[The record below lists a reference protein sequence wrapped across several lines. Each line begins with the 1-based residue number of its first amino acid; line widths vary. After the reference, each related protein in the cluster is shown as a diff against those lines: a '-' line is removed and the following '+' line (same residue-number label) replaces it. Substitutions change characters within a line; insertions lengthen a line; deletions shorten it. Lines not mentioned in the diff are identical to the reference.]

1 MTLQEAWN
9 GRKSSVTHLKIFFSI
24 SYLHVDDQITTKL
37 DDSSKKMIFVII
49 KFCIHPIIKST
60 KDTTFTTLMNERL

>member
-24 SYLHVDDQITTKL
+24 GYLHVDDQITTKL
-37 DDSSKKMIFVII
+37 DDNSKKMIFVGYYQ
-49 KFCIHPIIKST
+49 KYKGYNLYNP
-60 KDTTFTTLMNERL
+60 NE